1 MPKDEYVIENWLL
14 AELQLMREEGKD
26 QSELEI
32 YNTLYWVY
40 QKISTG
46 KYKERM
52 KVMEIDRLLEQGK
65 NYMKTGNISAFLH

>member
-1 MPKDEYVIENWLL
+1 MKEIEKWLL

-26 QSELEI
+26 QSELET

-52 KVMEIDRLLEQGK
+52 KVMEIDHLLEQEK
-65 NYMKTGNISAFLH
+65 NYMKTGNASAFLH